1 MSQRLSRLLVELETI
16 LFELPGRPRALRV
29 LYGQDG
35 VAEITVGTRREE
47 GEPPLFV
54 EIPVHL
60 RGVLETAPSVHDLL
74 YEDLAT
80 ALRKGLEK
88 RKKET
93 HE

>member
-1 MSQRLSRLLVELETI
+1 MPQHLSQLLVDLET
-16 LFELPGRPRALRV
+16 LLATLPGQPRALRV

-35 VAEITVGTRREE
+35 VAEITVGTRKEE

-60 RGVLETAPSVHDLL
+60 RTVLEAAPSVHDLL
-74 YEDLAT
+74 YEDFAT
-80 ALRKGLEK
+80 ALREGLEK